1 MKTQCATTTAAFSF
15 VPLAQFLTKSNLVM
29 TLNRLFQSGK
39 VLTLAFAFIFAGTV
53 TASAQRIAYVDVNQI
68 LESFKEYKDA
78 QDELDRIAAKW
89 RQEIAQEYDLIKG
102 LYNRYQ
108 AEQVLLSEDARK
120 QREDE
125 IMNREKEVR
134 DLQKARFGPEGELFR
149 RRQEMVRPIQERV
162 YRAIEGYASERG
174 YDFIFDKSGAAGII
188 FFSPAYDKTEDILN
202 RLK

>member
-1 MKTQCATTTAAFSF
+1 MTYAISLRPVKLIALVFGFLFAFST
-15 VPLAQFLTKSNLVM
+15 A
-29 TLNRLFQSGK
+29 
-39 VLTLAFAFIFAGTV
+39 
-53 TASAQRIAYVDVNQI
+53 ASAQRIAYVDVDRV

-89 RQEIAQEYDLIKG
+89 RQDIAQEYDVIKG

-108 AEQVLLSEDARK
+108 AEQVLLSEDARRT
-120 QREDE
+120 REDE

-134 DLQKARFGPEGELFR
+134 DMQKARFGPEGELFR

-162 YRAIEGYASERG
+162 YRAIESYATERG

-188 FFSPAYDKTEDILN
+188 FFSPAYDKTDDILS
-202 RLK
+202 RLKG

>member
-1 MKTQCATTTAAFSF
+1 MTFYSMFRNGKIAAIA
-15 VPLAQFLTKSNLVM
+15 L
-29 TLNRLFQSGK
+29 G
-39 VLTLAFAFIFAGTV
+39 LTLVFSTA
-53 TASAQRIAYVDVNQI
+53 ASAQRIAYVDVNRI
-68 LESFKEYKDA
+68 LESFKEYQDA
-78 QDELDRIAAKW
+78 QNELDRVASKW
-89 RQEIAQEYDLIKG
+89 RQEIAQEYDVIKG

-108 AEQVLLSEDARK
+108 AEQVLLSEDARRR
-120 QREDE
+120 REDE

-162 YRAIEGYASERG
+162 YRAIENYANERG

-188 FFSPAYDKTEDILN
+188 FFSPAYDKTDDVLN

>member
-1 MKTQCATTTAAFSF
+1 MTFYSLFRNGKI
-15 VPLAQFLTKSNLVM
+15 LALALGF
-29 TLNRLFQSGK
+29 
-39 VLTLAFAFIFAGTV
+39 TLAFSTA
-53 TASAQRIAYVDVNQI
+53 ASAQRIAYVDVNRI
-68 LESFKEYKDA
+68 LESFKEYQDA
-78 QDELDRIAAKW
+78 QSELARVASKW
-89 RQEIAQEYDLIKG
+89 RQEIAQEYDVIKG

-108 AEQVLLSEDARK
+108 AEQVLLSEDARRK
-120 QREDE
+120 REDE

-162 YRAIEGYASERG
+162 YRAIESYATERG

-188 FFSPAYDKTEDILN
+188 FFSPAYDKTDDVLS

>member
-1 MKTQCATTTAAFSF
+1 MTFYSLFRNGKI
-15 VPLAQFLTKSNLVM
+15 LALALGF
-29 TLNRLFQSGK
+29 
-39 VLTLAFAFIFAGTV
+39 TLAFSTA
-53 TASAQRIAYVDVNQI
+53 ASAQRIAYVDVNRI
-68 LESFKEYKDA
+68 LESFKEYQDA
-78 QDELDRIAAKW
+78 QSELDRVASKW
-89 RQEIAQEYDLIKG
+89 RQEIAQEYDVIKG

-108 AEQVLLSEDARK
+108 AEQVLLSEDARRK
-120 QREDE
+120 REDE

-162 YRAIEGYASERG
+162 YRAIESYATERG

-188 FFSPAYDKTEDILN
+188 FFSPAYDKTDDVLS

>member
-1 MKTQCATTTAAFSF
+1 MTFYSLFRNGKI
-15 VPLAQFLTKSNLVM
+15 LALALGF
-29 TLNRLFQSGK
+29 
-39 VLTLAFAFIFAGTV
+39 TLAFSTA
-53 TASAQRIAYVDVNQI
+53 ASAQRIAYVDVNRI
-68 LESFKEYKDA
+68 LESFKEYQDA
-78 QDELDRIAAKW
+78 QGELDRVASKW
-89 RQEIAQEYDLIKG
+89 RQEIAQEYDVIKG

-108 AEQVLLSEDARK
+108 AEQVLLSEDARR

-162 YRAIEGYASERG
+162 YRAIESYATERG
-174 YDFIFDKSGAAGII
+174 YDFIFDKSGSAGII
-188 FFSPAYDKTEDILN
+188 FFSPAYDKTDDILS

>member
-1 MKTQCATTTAAFSF
+1 MTFYSLFRNGKI
-15 VPLAQFLTKSNLVM
+15 LALALGF
-29 TLNRLFQSGK
+29 
-39 VLTLAFAFIFAGTV
+39 TLAFSTA
-53 TASAQRIAYVDVNQI
+53 ASAQRIAYVDVNRI
-68 LESFKEYKDA
+68 LESFKEYQDA
-78 QDELDRIAAKW
+78 QSELDRVASKW
-89 RQEIAQEYDLIKG
+89 RQEIAQEYDVIKG

-108 AEQVLLSEDARK
+108 AEQVLLSEDARRK
-120 QREDE
+120 REDE

-162 YRAIEGYASERG
+162 YRAIESYASERG

-188 FFSPAYDKTEDILN
+188 FFSPAYDKTDDVLS

>member
-1 MKTQCATTTAAFSF
+1 MTFYSLFRNGKI
-15 VPLAQFLTKSNLVM
+15 LALALGF
-29 TLNRLFQSGK
+29 
-39 VLTLAFAFIFAGTV
+39 TLAFSTA
-53 TASAQRIAYVDVNQI
+53 ASAQRIAYVDVNRI
-68 LESFKEYKDA
+68 LESFKEYQDA
-78 QDELDRIAAKW
+78 QSELDRVASKW
-89 RQEIAQEYDLIKG
+89 RQEIAQEYDVIKG

-108 AEQVLLSEDARK
+108 AEQVLLSEDARR

-162 YRAIEGYASERG
+162 YRAIESYASERG
-174 YDFIFDKSGAAGII
+174 YDFIFDKSGSAGII
-188 FFSPAYDKTEDILN
+188 FFSPAYDKTDDILN